1 MIPPRRPAPY
11 RYYGSRKHKG
21 QPVKR
26 SSNASSIMITSLTI
40 LVVLV
45 GIIFI
50 ALK

>member
-11 RYYGSRKHKG
+11 RYYGSHKHKG
-21 QPVKR
+21 HPVKG
-26 SSNASSIMITSLTI
+26 SNNVFSIIITI
-40 LVVLV
+40 LTCLFALA